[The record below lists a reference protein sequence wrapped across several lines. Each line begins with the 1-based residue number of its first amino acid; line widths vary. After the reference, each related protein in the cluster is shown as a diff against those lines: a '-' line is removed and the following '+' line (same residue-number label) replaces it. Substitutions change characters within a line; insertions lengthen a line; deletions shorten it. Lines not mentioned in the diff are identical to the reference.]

1 MSRLDHLKT
10 SFTAGEL
17 SPDLLGRGELTAYA
31 NGAARLRNVFIR
43 PTGGVAR
50 RAGTRFVATA
60 RGPGRL
66 AAFEFNTEQTYL
78 LVLTDGWI
86 DILREGEPVASVASP
101 WSAAHLPQLVWTQS
115 ADTLLVVHPDLPPR
129 RVSRTS
135 ESVWTIAPWAFV
147 EEDGL
152 LRVPFQRFAADAVTL
167 TPSGTTGTVTLTASA
182 DHFVADHA
190 GLRFRLKRR
199 QVEIA
204 TVVSPTQA
212 TATVK
217 EDLEDTAATTDWDE
231 AAFSAVRGW
240 PASVCF
246 HQDRLVLGGS
256 RDQPNRLWLSKSGEF
271 FNFDLGTGLDD
282 EAIEFPILSD
292 QVNAI
297 RAVFSGRHLQ
307 VFTSGAEWM
316 VTGEPLTPAA
326 LQVRRQTR
334 VGSVVSRQVPPRDVD
349 GATLFAAR
357 SGRELREFLFA
368 DIEQAYQAT
377 DLALLARHAFR
388 DPVDQDYD
396 PGRRLFHVVLGDGGL
411 ATLTVYRAEQV
422 TAWTFQSTD
431 GAFRAAACAGGT
443 VWLLV
448 ERDGAFLVEAFDDG
462 LLTDSALTGEAD
474 EPTDT
479 WSGLS
484 HLEGRTLRIVADGTL
499 RPDALVTDG
508 TIRLDAP
515 ARSVVAGLAYTHEVE
530 PLPPAFG
537 ESSVQ
542 GRTWRPV
549 EITFRLLETGALR
562 LDIGRG
568 FADLAFRRIGPAGV
582 LDGPAPRFT
591 GDRRV
596 RALGWRRGDLGP
608 AAAPVWRVAQDAP
621 LPCTILSVNTRLQV
635 ND

>member
-1 MSRLDHLKT
+1 MSRVDHLKT
-10 SFTAGEL
+10 SFIAGEL
-17 SPDLLGRGELTAYA
+17 APDLLGRGEIAAYA
-31 NGAARLRNVFIR
+31 DGAARLRNVFIR

-50 RAGTRFVATA
+50 RAGTRFVAPA

-66 AAFEFNTEQTYL
+66 VAFEFNTEQTYL

-86 DILREGEPVASVASP
+86 DVLRDGEPVASVASP
-101 WSAAHLPQLVWTQS
+101 WAAAHLAQLAWTQS

-129 RVSRTS
+129 RVTRTA
-135 ESVWTIAPWAFV
+135 ETDWTVV
-147 EEDGL
+147 EWSFTEEEGRL
-152 LRVPFQRFAADAVTL
+152 GVPFHRFGAPDVTL
-167 TPSGTTGTVTLTASA
+167 TPSAATGSITLTASGA
-182 DHFVADHA
+182 HFLPAHA
-190 GLRFRLKRR
+190 GQRFRLKRR
-199 QVEIA
+199 QVEIDA
-204 TVVSPTQA
+204 VLSPTEA

-217 EDLEDTAATTDWDE
+217 DDLEDTDAAADWDE
-231 AAFSAVRGW
+231 AAVSPVRGW
-240 PASVCF
+240 PATVCF

-256 RDQPNRLWLSKSGEF
+256 RDLPNRLWLSRSGDL

-316 VTGEPLTPAA
+316 VTGEPVTPAA
-326 LQVRRQTR
+326 LQLRRQTR
-334 VGSVVSRQVPPRDVD
+334 VGSIVARQVPPRDVD

-357 SGRELREFLFA
+357 NGRELREFLFA
-368 DIEQAYQAT
+368 DIEQAYQAM

-396 PGRRLFHVVLGDGGL
+396 PAERLFHVVLANGTL
-411 ATLTVYRAEQV
+411 ATLTVYRGERV
-422 TAWTFQSTD
+422 TAWTFQSTE
-431 GAFRAAACAGGT
+431 GAFRAVAVAGDA

-448 ERDGAFLVEAFDDG
+448 ERADEFLIETFDAD
-462 LLTDSALTGEAD
+462 LLCDSALAGDSEA
-474 EPTDT
+474 PASL
-479 WSGLS
+479 WGGLD
-484 HLEGRTLRIVADGTL
+484 HLEGRRVRIVADGTL
-499 RPDALVTDG
+499 RPDAVVVGG
-508 TIRLDAP
+508 TIELDAP
-515 ARSVVAGLAYTHEVE
+515 ARHVAAGLAYSHEIE

-537 ESSVQ
+537 ETGLQ

-549 EITFRLLETGALR
+549 EIAFRLLDTGALR
-562 LDIGRG
+562 LDLGRG
-568 FADLAFRRIGPAGV
+568 FADLPFRRIGPTGV

-596 RALGWRRGDLGP
+596 RAVGWQRGEVR
-608 AAAPVWRVAQDAP
+608 PVWRIVQDAP